1 MLNAN
6 PFKIFCWLLLLAA
19 CHSPLAPLPHGGKS
33 ETGETVALSTKH
45 HVAVQRYCAGPPIA
59 GVLFYQPHE
68 NEATARRVTLDVLA
82 ERGQGC
88 LLMLSHDGRRQIHF
102 EAAGRPARFDPNRIY
117 TAAGR
122 AATLAQGGNRSEAAQ
137 ETTAAFADYLLKH
150 HLRRAT
156 FIVAVH
162 NNRSGGT
169 DIGSYT
175 RGALAEDTAAVFI
188 NPAHSPDDYFYTT
201 DEAAFAYFKS
211 RGFNVMLQNN
221 HRVRDDGSLS
231 VYAARHNIGYINV
244 EARHGHAAEQREML
258 QALLDY
264 LDGGTWRR

>member
-1 MLNAN
+1 MFNAN
-6 PFKIFCWLLLLAA
+6 SFKIFCWLPLLAA
-19 CHSPLAPLPHGGKS
+19 CQSPAAALPHG
-33 ETGETVALSTKH
+33 ETSETVALDAKH

-68 NEATARRVTLDVLA
+68 NEATARRATLDVLA
-82 ERGQGC
+82 ARGQGC
-88 LLMLSHDGRRQIHF
+88 LLVLNHDGGRQIHF
-102 EAAGRPARFDPNRIY
+102 EAADRPARFDPNRIY

-122 AATLAQGGNRSEAAQ
+122 TATLAQGGNRSEAAQ
-137 ETTAAFADYLLKH
+137 ETTAGFADYLLQH
-150 HLRRAT
+150 HLRRAA

-211 RGFNVMLQNN
+211 RGFNAMLQNN

-231 VYAARHNIGYINV
+231 VYAARHGIGYINV